1 MMANMPFV
9 EWRMAVKRPFRR
21 QAKRRRRINLQK
33 ALFVLPNLFTLSSV
47 FCGVYAMMLCT
58 GEVSSNDIYRACLA
72 VFFGIF
78 FDMSDGRVA
87 RLTRTQS
94 EFGVQLDSLADLVT
108 FGVAPA
114 LIVYVW
120 TFSEL
125 GILGA
130 LTCFVYVACGAIRL
144 ARFNVLAGQESTS
157 LRYFI
162 GLPIPLAAGTLIT
175 LIVFY
180 VREFD
185 EKTPHLGVSVGVL
198 LVLGLLMVS
207 NVQYRSFKEVKPSKT
222 SMGVLLVLLGFFA
235 VIALVERTSLALLIY
250 FVIYVLAGIFLDI
263 VRRLSRQ
270 PKSTSLGRES

>member
-1 MMANMPFV
+1 
-9 EWRMAVKRPFRR
+9 
-21 QAKRRRRINLQK
+21 
-33 ALFVLPNLFTLSSV
+33 
-47 FCGVYAMMLCT
+47 
-58 GEVSSNDIYRACLA
+58 
-72 VFFGIF
+72 
-78 FDMSDGRVA
+78 MSDGRVA

-120 TFSEL
+120 TFAEL

-180 VREFD
+180 VREFG
-185 EKTPHLGVSVGVL
+185 EKTPHLGVSVSVF

-207 NVQYRSFKEVKPSKT
+207 NVQYRSFKEVKPNKT
-222 SMGVLLVLLGFFA
+222 SIGVLLGLLALFTA
-235 VIALVERTSLALLIY
+235 IALLERTSLALLLY
-250 FVIYVLAGIFLDI
+250 FLVYVLVGIFLDI
-263 VRRLSRQ
+263 ARRMSRQ